1 MSKKLQLD
9 DIRAAAERKFGSVV
23 VELSDGS
30 VVELK
35 NMLRLSR
42 EKRDK
47 FAELVE
53 ANKSEEGIA
62 EDPAEFFL
70 SVFEVIGGDGTA
82 DKLRREFGGDAALF
96 ATLFEMY
103 SEGSEVGEA

>member
-23 VELSDGS
+23 IELSDGGI
-30 VVELK
+30 VELK

-47 FAELVE
+47 FADLVE
-53 ANKSEEGIA
+53 ASKAESGIA
-62 EDPAEFFL
+62 DDPTKFFL
-70 SVFEVIGGDGTA
+70 DVFEVIGGDGTA
-82 DKLRREFGGDAALF
+82 DKLRREFGEDAALF